1 MGTKGQL
8 DIAIQQKAF
17 IYAGAII
24 IGLISVALV
33 FFNLNPVLAN
43 TPQARASLTAHT
55 LAFYLASL
63 SSVDE
68 GTMEKNF
75 NETYVVQ
82 IDKYSGLSIFFRA
95 TPVSNYYL
103 KVFLYDEKGKQIA
116 ESEEVSFI
124 ADISCSL
131 KPGGG
136 GGGGGGGASASFSG
150 LAVGEASTGTASFSD
165 ENTCI
170 TTEKISFITFRRE
183 AGRPITIAGFQTAKE
198 SGFTFCKKTTTE
210 EIESYVNKY
219 SDLYKVEKPLILAVM
234 GSESCIQH
242 CENSVVKRSEA
253 GAIGLMQVMPSTARG
268 LETEYKNRFKTEISF
283 DLDDPELN
291 VHAGV
296 FLLSTHLKYYEGY
309 DNQKELTVANYNCGG
324 IDDAVKKYCA
334 GSKTGCWAKIKPH
347 LGRGKEYCTNS
358 DETIPYVDEVMKS
371 YKCFDNCLK
380 ANGACY
386 AAEPC
391 KKELNC

>member
-33 FFNLNPVLAN
+33 SFNLNPVLAN

-82 IDKYSGLSIFFRA
+82 IGKYSGLGIFFRA

-103 KVFLYDEKGKQIA
+103 KVILYDEKGAKIA

-124 ADISCSL
+124 ASLDINCQ
-131 KPGGG
+131 KAGNCT
-136 GGGGGGGASASFSG
+136 
-150 LAVGEASTGTASFSD
+150 ETG
-165 ENTCI
+165 
-170 TTEKISFITFRRE
+170 KISFLRFTKAPDGPVKLE
-183 AGRPITIAGFQTAKE
+183 GFKTAKE
-198 SGFTFCKKTTTE
+198 SGFTLCKEPTAG
-210 EIESYVNKY
+210 EIESYVDKY
-219 SDLYKVEKPLILAVM
+219 SDRYKVEKPFILAVM
-234 GSESCIQH
+234 GAESYIQH
-242 CENSVVKRSEA
+242 CDRYGLVRRSEA

-268 LETEYKNRFKTEISF
+268 LEADYKSRFKTEISF

-296 FLLSTHLKYYEGY
+296 FLLSTNLKLYEGY
-309 DNQKELTVANYNCGG
+309 DNQKELTIAYYNCGG
-324 IDDAVKKYCA
+324 IDDAVKKYCTD
-334 GSKTGCWAKIKPH
+334 SKAAGCWAKIKPH
-347 LGRGKEYCTNS
+347 LGRGKEYCTNT
-358 DETIPYVDEVMKS
+358 DETIPYVERVMRL
-371 YKCFDNCLK
+371 YTCFDNCLK
-380 ANGACY
+380 ANGVCY
-386 AAEPC
+386 TMGPC
-391 KKELNC
+391 KDVWDAKVT

>member
-24 IGLISVALV
+24 ISLISVALV
-33 FFNLNPVLAN
+33 AFNLNPVLAN

-68 GTMEKNF
+68 GTMEKNL

-82 IDKYSGLSIFFRA
+82 IGKYSGMGIFWKA

-103 KVFLYDEKGKQIA
+103 KVILYDEKGVKSA

-124 ADISCSL
+124 ASLDIDCQKAGTCMETDKVSFL
-131 KPGGG
+131 KFTKVPDGPVK
-136 GGGGGGGASASFSG
+136 
-150 LAVGEASTGTASFSD
+150 LE
-165 ENTCI
+165 
-170 TTEKISFITFRRE
+170 
-183 AGRPITIAGFQTAKE
+183 GFNTAKE
-198 SGFTFCKKTTTE
+198 SGFTLCKEPTTG
-210 EIESYVNKY
+210 EIESYVEKY
-219 SDLYKVEKPLILAVM
+219 GAQYKVEKPFILAVI
-234 GSESCIQH
+234 GAESYVQH
-242 CENSVVKRSEA
+242 CDRYGLVKRSEA

-268 LETEYKNRFKTEISF
+268 LETEYKNRFKTDISF
-283 DLDDPELN
+283 NLDDPELN

-347 LGRGKEYCTNS
+347 LGRGKDYCTNS
-358 DETIPYVDEVMKS
+358 DETIPYVERIMRL
-371 YKCFDNCLK
+371 YTCFDDCLK
-380 ANGACY
+380 ANGVCY
-386 AAEPC
+386 TMEPC
-391 KKELNC
+391 KGVWEA